1 MDAPLGP
8 DAGSRFQKIDKVVL
22 LAQCPLFSGLSQWEL
37 RSISQLMRLVEY
49 KKDEIVYDEGGEG
62 EGFYVIVS
70 GRLEAYVTS
79 AGKKRVL
86 AYLRRGDYFGEMSL
100 LTDQP
105 HSATIHALSDS
116 LVLEIKKEGFK
127 KSIAHNATL
136 SLELSRRLSS
146 RLKVTESRSRT
157 LFKSDV
163 LSIYGGLSRSQK
175 EQFSVNLAACLM
187 AETHQRTVLLDL
199 ASSASDADASAGAPG
214 RLPLKDLQNAES
226 WTSEDLKKVL
236 TRHAGGFDCLYA
248 SYDPGDTAALDAM
261 VSLLNLMAVDYR
273 FILVDLSAD
282 LDELDL
288 RAVSQSDALFVVTDS
303 HLNSMT
309 EAREA
314 IREIERTLSF
324 PEDKISIVV
333 QEVVFGAH
341 TTASLRKEMFGKK
354 RYFSLP
360 LPPAGHGSDS
370 ASALVTD
377 LPDTEYSRMVRHMA
391 RYLSGNLVGLAL
403 GSGAALGLAHIGVL
417 KALEREKIPVDIIA
431 GSSIG
436 ALIGSLY
443 AVGLSAA
450 EIEKAATEINLRVLF
465 GRLIDISLFP
475 IRGLLHGK
483 QVMRHFRKH
492 LGNKTFDQCRIPL
505 KITGANLTTRQ
516 SLVFESGSVA
526 EAVRTS
532 IAIPAIIKP
541 VITNAGVI
549 VDGGILN
556 PLPIRALQQAG
567 ANKVIAVNVF
577 PTSKDMQER
586 RLMREEAEE
595 KDRSQANERGFFAKG
610 LHWIGRSIGRAF
622 SPNLF
627 DILMNTIQAMEA
639 EIAEVEG
646 EGADV
651 LIRPVMPMASWVDFY
666 KPEPFIRRGEEEA
679 MKMLPKIK
687 ALVSQQN
694 V

>member
-8 DAGSRFQKIDKVVL
+8 EAGSRFQKIDKVVL
-22 LAQCPLFSGLSQWEL
+22 LAQCTLFSSLSQWEL

-49 KKDEIVYDEGGEG
+49 KKDEIVYEEGGEG

-70 GRLEAYVTS
+70 GRFEAYVTAS
-79 AGKKRVL
+79 GKKRVL
-86 AYLRRGDYFGEMSL
+86 AYLRRADYFGEMSL

-116 LVLEIKKEGFK
+116 LVLEIKKDGFK
-127 KSIAHNATL
+127 KSIAHNATI

-146 RLKVTESRSRT
+146 RLKVAESRSRA

-163 LSIYGGLSRSQK
+163 LSIYGGLSRSQR
-175 EQFSVNLAACLM
+175 ERFSVNLAACLM
-187 AETHQRTVLLDL
+187 AETHQRTALLDL
-199 ASSASDADASAGAPG
+199 ASSASETNGSAKDPG
-214 RLPLKDLQNAES
+214 RLPLKDLLNAEN

-236 TRHAGGFDCLYA
+236 TRHRAGFDCLCA

-261 VSLLNLMAVDYR
+261 VSLLNLLAVDYR
-273 FILVDLSAD
+273 FILVGLSAD

-303 HLNSMT
+303 HLNSLT
-309 EAREA
+309 EAKEA
-314 IREIERTLSF
+314 IREIERALLF

-341 TTASLRKEMFGKK
+341 TTTSLRKEIFGRK
-354 RYFSLP
+354 RCFSLP
-360 LPPAGHGSDS
+360 LLPASCETETGE
-370 ASALVTD
+370 ALVTD
-377 LPDTEYSRMVRHMA
+377 MPEDEYSRAIRHMA

-436 ALIGSLY
+436 ALVGSLY

-483 QVMRHFRKH
+483 QVIRHFRKH
-492 LGNKTFDQCRIPL
+492 LGNKSFDQCRIPL

-516 SLVFESGSVA
+516 GLVFESGSVA

-541 VITNAGVI
+541 VLTAAGVI

-577 PTSKDMQER
+577 PTTKDMLER
-586 RLMREEAEE
+586 RLVREEAEE
-595 KDRSQANERGFFAKG
+595 KERVRASEKGFFAQG
-610 LHWIGRSIGRAF
+610 FYWTRRWTARTF

-666 KPEPFIRRGEEEA
+666 KPEPFIRRGEEET
-679 MKMLPKIK
+679 MRMLPKIK

>member
-1 MDAPLGP
+1 MDAPLHP
-8 DAGSRFQKIDKVVL
+8 DAGNRHQKIDKVLL

-37 RSISQLMRLVEY
+37 RSISQMMRLVEY
-49 KKDEIVYDEGGEG
+49 KKDEIVYEEGGEG
-62 EGFYVIVS
+62 DRFYVIVS
-70 GRLEAYVTS
+70 GRLEAYVTAS
-79 AGKKRVL
+79 GKKRVL
-86 AYLRRGDYFGEMSL
+86 AYLRRGDHFGEMSL

-116 LVLEIKKEGFK
+116 LVLEIKKDGFK
-127 KSIAHNATL
+127 KFIEHNATI

-146 RLKVTESRSRT
+146 RLKVTDPRTRS

-163 LSIYGGLSRSQK
+163 VAIYSGLSRSHR
-175 EQFSVNLAACLM
+175 EQFSINLAACLM

-199 ASSASDADASAGAPG
+199 ASSESETGSEEAS
-214 RLPLKDLQNAES
+214 RRIPLKDLERAET
-226 WTSEDLKKVL
+226 WTSEDLKKIL
-236 TRHAGGFDCLYA
+236 TRHRAGFDCLFA
-248 SYDPGDTAALDAM
+248 SYDPGDVAALDVL
-261 VSLLNLMAVDYR
+261 VSVLNHLAIDYR

-288 RAVSQSDALFVVTDS
+288 RAVSQSDSLFVVTDS
-303 HLNSMT
+303 HLNSLT
-309 EAREA
+309 EAKEA
-314 IREIERTLSF
+314 IRQIERTLSF
-324 PEDKISIVV
+324 PEDKISVVV

-341 TTASLRKEMFGKK
+341 TTSALRSEMFGKK

-360 LPPAGHGSDS
+360 VPPAGYSPAEGST
-370 ASALVTD
+370 LVTEM
-377 LPDTEYSRMVRHMA
+377 PDSEYSRRVRHMS

-417 KALEREKIPVDIIA
+417 KVLERERIPVDIIS

-436 ALIGSLY
+436 ALVGSLY

-450 EIEKAATEINLRVLF
+450 EIEKAATEINLRLLF

-475 IRGLLHGK
+475 VRGLMHGR
-483 QVMRHFRKH
+483 QVMKHFKKY
-492 LGNKTFDQCRIPL
+492 LGNRTFDQCRIPL
-505 KITGANLTTRQ
+505 KVTGANLTTRQ
-516 SLVFESGSVA
+516 SLVFEGGSVA
-526 EAVRTS
+526 EAVRAS

-541 VITNAGVI
+541 ILKNGDVV

-556 PLPIRALQQAG
+556 PLPIRALQQSG

-577 PTSKDMQER
+577 PTTKDMLERKMVREELADKEGAEAREKGFFSRGWHWLGRVLR
-586 RLMREEAEE
+586 RL
-595 KDRSQANERGFFAKG
+595 
-610 LHWIGRSIGRAF
+610 F

-646 EGADV
+646 EAADV
-651 LIRPVMPMASWVDFY
+651 LIRPVLPTASWVEFFR
-666 KPEPFIRRGEEEA
+666 PEPFIRRGEEEA
-679 MKMLPKIK
+679 VRLLPKIK

>member
-1 MDAPLGP
+1 MESPLQP

-22 LAQCPLFSGLSQWEL
+22 LAQCPLFSRLSQWEL
-37 RSISQLMRLVEY
+37 RSISQMMRLVEY
-49 KKDEIVYDEGGEG
+49 KKDEIVYQEGGEG
-62 EGFYVIVS
+62 ERFYVIVS
-70 GRLEAYVTS
+70 GRFEAYVTS

-116 LVLEIKKEGFK
+116 LVLEIKKDGFK
-127 KSIAHNATL
+127 KFIEHNATI

-146 RLKVTESRSRT
+146 RLKVTDPQSRA

-163 LSIYGGLSRSQK
+163 LSIYGGLSRSQR
-175 EQFSVNLAACLM
+175 EQFSINLAACVM

-199 ASSASDADASAGAPG
+199 ESSESDTGAEG
-214 RLPLKDLQNAES
+214 QAKRIPLKDLQNAES
-226 WTSEDLKKVL
+226 WTSEDLRKVL
-236 TRHAGGFDCLYA
+236 TRHRAGFDCLFA
-248 SYDPGDTAALDAM
+248 SYDPGDAAALDVMA
-261 VSLLNLMAVDYR
+261 SILNHLAIDYR

-303 HLNSMT
+303 HLNSLT
-309 EAREA
+309 EAKEA
-314 IREIERTLSF
+314 IRQIERTLSF
-324 PEDKISIVV
+324 PEEKISVVV

-341 TTASLRKEMFGKK
+341 TTAALRTEMFGKK

-360 LPPAGHGSDS
+360 LPPAAQGAVEEDQP
-370 ASALVTD
+370 LVTEM
-377 LPDTEYSRMVRHMA
+377 PDSEYSRTVRYMS
-391 RYLSGNLVGLAL
+391 RYLSGNLVGIAL

-417 KALEREKIPVDIIA
+417 KVLEREKIPIDIVA

-450 EIEKAATEINLRVLF
+450 EIEKAATQINLRVLF

-475 IRGLLHGK
+475 VRGLMHGR

-492 LGNKTFDQCRIPL
+492 LGSKTFDQCRIPL

-516 SLVFESGSVA
+516 GLVFDTGSVS

-532 IAIPAIIKP
+532 IAIPALIKP
-541 VITNAGVI
+541 VIRGLDVI

-556 PLPIRALQQAG
+556 PLPIHALQQSG
-567 ANKVIAVNVF
+567 ANKIIAVNVF
-577 PTSKDMQER
+577 PTTKDMLER
-586 RLMREEAEE
+586 RLMREEIEDKE
-595 KDRSQANERGFFAKG
+595 KSEAREKGFFSQG
-610 LHWIGRSIGRAF
+610 LYWWSRSVRGIF

-646 EGADV
+646 ESADV
-651 LIRPVMPMASWVDFY
+651 LVRPVLPAASWVEFFR
-666 KPEPFIRRGEEEA
+666 PEKFIRRGEEEA
-679 MKMLPKIK
+679 LKMLPKIK